1 MKKLFFAVSTL
12 TILSACSSKPQR
24 DDAKIKACINT
35 YLTTGIDKKDVPKID
50 SISIN
55 SADTLTEKNCLKIA
69 MNHKYELLK
78 SLNAIYV
85 SKLELL
91 KADSALLGSL
101 QQQVDLYKKHGEHF
115 DESSL
120 KNQTEKIKTDSAEII
135 ESRVSTDKTKN
146 SIDSL
151 SKLYSIADSVSFY
164 AYFVGAAVHIH
175 GSDQETG
182 NYIVTKDWKV
192 SR

>member
-1 MKKLFFAVSTL
+1 MVS
-12 TILSACSSKPQR
+12 CSTKPTR
-24 DDAKIKACINT
+24 DDAKIKACIST